1 MPDRIV
7 AALTHSKFDPGVK
20 RVVLF
25 AVGVL
30 GVVRGLSYVNPPAV
44 PSGLT
49 TLDQLIRI
57 EFWGWVWVAIGVF
70 SMLAAFTKH
79 YRIPFIPTMIIS
91 ALWSFSYISEW
102 AMSFFARGVDSRDY
116 ITAVSYA
123 VQALLILA
131 VIRLIDPAE
140 VKPRRGV
147 EDVD

>member
-1 MPDRIV
+1 MPDRI
-7 AALTHSKFDPGVK
+7 ATWATHGKLQPGVK

-30 GVVRGLSYVNPPAV
+30 GVVRGVSYVDPPEIPA
-44 PSGLT
+44 GLS
-49 TLDQLIRI
+49 TLDQLIPL
-57 EFWGWVWVAIGVF
+57 EFWGWLWVAIGVF

-79 YRIPFIPTMIIS
+79 YRVPFIPTLVIS
-91 ALWSFSYISEW
+91 TLWSFSYISEW
-102 AMSFFARGVDSRDY
+102 AMNFFARGVDSRDY

-140 VKPRRGV
+140 VNPRREV
-147 EDVD
+147 KDVD

>member
-1 MPDRIV
+1 MPDRIFHWV
-7 AALTHSKFDPGVK
+7 TRGRFDPGVK

-30 GVVRGLSYVNPPAV
+30 CVVRGLSYVDPPPIPA
-44 PSGLT
+44 GLR
-49 TLDQLIRI
+49 TLAQLLPL
-57 EFWGWVWVAIGVF
+57 EFWGWAWVFIGVL
-70 SMLAAFTKH
+70 SMLGAFTSH
-79 YRIPFIPTMIIS
+79 YRAPFIPTMVIS
-91 ALWSFSYISEW
+91 TLWSFSYFAEW
-102 AMSFFARGVDSRDY
+102 AMDFFSRGIDSRDY

-140 VKPRRGV
+140 VTPRREA